1 LASIGSA
8 AKYCGALRGLKECYE
23 RINKPNIANVF
34 SERIEAEE
42 SEIRLKISRISR
54 AYVNFEGR
62 LVQGAADIEFTIN
75 MERISKRNLDLRNL
89 IDTLHDELKSK
100 EEEIILVKEK
110 ITFIRVKVFE
120 QIIKI

>member
-1 LASIGSA
+1 M
-8 AKYCGALRGLKECYE
+8 
-23 RINKPNIANVF
+23 F

-62 LVQGAADIEFTIN
+62 LVQGAADIEFAIN

-100 EEEIILVKEK
+100 EEEMILVKEK
-110 ITFIRVKVFE
+110 IEMQGALIDVQLFFIY
-120 QIIKI
+120 I

>member
-1 LASIGSA
+1 M
-8 AKYCGALRGLKECYE
+8 
-23 RINKPNIANVF
+23 
-34 SERIEAEE
+34 
-42 SEIRLKISRISR
+42 
-54 AYVNFEGR
+54 NFEGR

>member
-1 LASIGSA
+1 
-8 AKYCGALRGLKECYE
+8 
-23 RINKPNIANVF
+23 VF

-89 IDTLHDELKSK
+89 IDTLHTELKSK

-110 ITFIRVKVFE
+110 IEMQGALIDV
-120 QIIKI
+120 